1 MLFGER
7 IKIARRR
14 AELSQRALGDAAGV
28 SAMAI
33 SKYERGLDVPR
44 AAVLLGLAKALGVRT
59 EYFLRPVTVNL
70 PWPSYR
76 RRAPL
81 PRKKEWA
88 IQGQVQE
95 WLERYLVI
103 ESLLGEAR
111 TFRPPASLDRRVAW
125 LGEVE
130 RVALRLRRAWA
141 LGLAPIESLA
151 EVLEDEGMKVGLV
164 GGQEDFAAL
173 TFWLNDES
181 PVFALKRGLPGDRQ
195 RLSLAHELGHLLL
208 EPAEGVDAEK
218 AAYRF
223 AGAFLV
229 PAPAAY
235 GELGQSRTTL
245 HHSELHLL
253 KKKYGLSMQAWVHRA
268 KELGIISEAS
278 AARLRRTF
286 RQQGW
291 HQREPGSQIPPEKP
305 GRMERLALR
314 ALAEGVISRSRAA
327 ELVGQEGKSI
337 RGRIAVS
344 QDEIADFCRRNQIRS
359 LSLFGSVL
367 RPDLT
372 PESDV
377 DLLVEFEPEAQVG
390 FLALSR
396 LRRELSEL
404 LGRPV
409 DLVPREGLKPLVE
422 ESLLGEAE
430 LVYGA

>member
-1 MLFGER
+1 MLIGER
-7 IKIARRR
+7 IRIARRR

-28 SAMAI
+28 SATAV
-33 SKYERGLDVPR
+33 SKYERGLDVPGS
-44 AAVLLGLAKALGVRT
+44 AVLLRLAKALGVRT

-70 PWPSYR
+70 SGPSYR
-76 RRAPL
+76 RRTPL
-81 PRKKEWA
+81 PRKKERA

-103 ESLLGEAR
+103 ESLVGEAR
-111 TFRPPASLDRRVAW
+111 AFQPPARLDRRVASPD
-125 LGEVE
+125 EVE
-130 RVALRLRRAWA
+130 RVALGLRRAWA

-151 EVLEDEGMKVGLV
+151 EVLEDEGIKVGLV
-164 GGQEDFAAL
+164 EGHEDFEAL
-173 TFWLNDES
+173 TFWLDDES
-181 PVFALKRGLPGDRQ
+181 AVFALKRGLPGDRQ
-195 RLSLAHELGHLLL
+195 RFSLAHELGHVLLQ
-208 EPAEGVDAEK
+208 PAEGVDPEK

-268 KELGIISEAS
+268 RELGIISEGS

-286 RQQGW
+286 RQEGW
-291 HQREPGSQIPPEKP
+291 HRQEPGGQIPPEKCR
-305 GRMERLALR
+305 RMERLALR

-327 ELVGQEGKSI
+327 ELLGQEGRTI
-337 RGRIAVS
+337 RGKIAVS
-344 QDEIADFCRRNQIRS
+344 RDEIADFCRRNQIRS

-367 RPDLT
+367 RPDFRA
-372 PESDV
+372 ESDV
-377 DLLVEFEPEAQVG
+377 DLLVEFEPDAQVG
-390 FLALSR
+390 LLALSR

-409 DLVPREGLKPLVE
+409 DLVPSEGLKPLVE
-422 ESLLGEAE
+422 ESVLGEAE
-430 LVYGA
+430 LLYAA